1 MNVTEFSDPDSALV
15 PPPRSAE
22 RASEGWK
29 RPASWNGKWVLLMDD
44 DQTVRHVAAIILES
58 GGYRVLATAD
68 GREAVAEY
76 RCMLGEGGAF
86 DAVLLDL
93 SVPGGM
99 GGRDTIR
106 QLLAIDPRVKAVVVS
121 GSTYDPAFERFADFG
136 FCAALAKPYSGEDL
150 LRIVGSAITAP
161 RPRGHVSPLEMPARS
176 GDTMSDNTGP

>member
-1 MNVTEFSDPDSALV
+1 MNMTEFSNPDLV
-15 PPPRSAE
+15 VVSPPRRAE

-44 DQTVRHVAAIILES
+44 DQMVRHVAAIILES

-99 GGRDTIR
+99 GGRDTLR
-106 QLLAIDPRVKAVVVS
+106 QLLAIDPLVKAVVVS

-161 RPRGHVSPLEMPARS
+161 RPKGHELPLERLEQ
-176 GDTMSDNTGP
+176 GGNTMSDNTGP